1 MKGTAFITGATSG
14 FGRACAEL
22 FAQDGWNLVLAAR
35 RTDRLADVKERLEG
49 DIAIH
54 TITLDVRDRQAVKAA
69 VADLPAQFSDVNI
82 LLNNAG
88 LALGLAPAHKVD
100 LDDWETMVDT
110 NIKGMMYCTH
120 AVLPA
125 MVERNRGHIFNIGSV
140 AGDWPYPNGNVY
152 CATKAFVKQFSLTLR
167 TDLVGTRVRVTNI
180 EPGLAETEFSLVRFK
195 GDHDTAGNVYD
206 NTQPLTAKD
215 IADIIFWA
223 AGLPPHVNINRIEVM
238 PVCQALGP
246 MVIDRKQ

>member
-1 MKGTAFITGATSG
+1 MRGTAFITGATSG
-14 FGRACAEL
+14 FGKACAEL

-35 RTDRLADVKERLEG
+35 RTDRLADLKERLEG
-49 DIAIH
+49 DIAVH
-54 TITLDVRDRQAVKAA
+54 TMTLDVRDRQAVKAA
-69 VADLPAQFSDVNI
+69 VAGLPAQFTDVEI
-82 LLNNAG
+82 LLNSAG

-120 AVLPA
+120 AVLPG

-167 TDLVGTRVRVTNI
+167 ADLVGTRVRVTNI

-195 GDHDTAGNVYD
+195 GNRDTAGKVYD

>member
-14 FGRACAEL
+14 FGKACAKL

-35 RTDRLADVKERLEG
+35 RADRLADIKAQLEG
-49 DIAIH
+49 DIAVH
-54 TITLDVRDRQAVKAA
+54 TITLDVRSRQAVKEAIDNLPEQF
-69 VADLPAQFSDVNI
+69 ADVDI

-88 LALGLAPAHKVD
+88 LALGLAPAQKAD

-110 NIKGMMYCTH
+110 NIKGMMYCTR
-120 AVLPA
+120 ALLPG
-125 MVERNRGHIFNIGSV
+125 MVERNRGHIFNVGSV

-152 CATKAFVKQFSLTLR
+152 CATKAFVKQFSLTLLA
-167 TDLVGTRVRVTNI
+167 DLVGTHVRVTNI
-180 EPGLAETEFSLVRFK
+180 EPGLAETEFSIVRFK
-195 GDHDTAGNVYD
+195 GDSDIAAKVYE
-206 NTQPLTAKD
+206 NLQPLTATD

-223 AGLPPHVNINRIEVM
+223 ASRPPHVNINRIEVM

-246 MVIDRKQ
+246 MVLHREQ

>member
-14 FGRACAEL
+14 FGKACAEL

-35 RTDRLADVKERLEG
+35 RTDRLVDLKKQLEG
-49 DIAIH
+49 DIAVH
-54 TITLDVRDRQAVKAA
+54 TITLDVRNRKAVKEA
-69 VADLPAQFSDVNI
+69 VERLPDQFTDVGI

-88 LALGLAPAHKVD
+88 LALGLAPAQKAD

-110 NIKGMMYCTH
+110 NIKGMMYCTR
-120 AVLPA
+120 ALLPG
-125 MVERNRGHIFNIGSV
+125 MVERNRGHIFNVGSV

-152 CATKAFVKQFSLTLR
+152 CATKAFVKQFSLTLLA
-167 TDLVGTRVRVTNI
+167 DLVGTRVRVTNI

-195 GDHDTAGNVYD
+195 GDNDTASKVYE
-206 NTQPLTAKD
+206 NLNPLTAKD

-246 MVIDRKQ
+246 MVLHRDQ

>member
-14 FGRACAEL
+14 FGKACAEL

-35 RTDRLADVKERLEG
+35 RTDRLEDLKAQLEG
-49 DIAIH
+49 DIAVHI
-54 TITLDVRDRQAVKAA
+54 ITLDVRNRQAVNDA
-69 VADLPAQFSDVNI
+69 VAGLPDQFADVDI

-88 LALGLAPAHKVD
+88 LALGLAPAQKAD
-100 LDDWETMVDT
+100 LDDWDTMVDT
-110 NIKGMMYCTH
+110 NIKGMMYCTR
-120 AVLPA
+120 ALLPG
-125 MVERNRGHIFNIGSV
+125 MVERNRGHIFNVGSV

-152 CATKAFVKQFSLTLR
+152 CATKAFVKQFSLTLLA
-167 TDLVGTRVRVTNI
+167 DLVGTRIRVTNI

-195 GDHDTAGNVYD
+195 GDSDTAEKVYE
-206 NTQPLTAKD
+206 NLQPLRAKD

-223 AGLPPHVNINRIEVM
+223 AGLPPHVNINRIEIM

-246 MVIDRKQ
+246 MVLHRER

>member
-14 FGRACAEL
+14 FGKACAEL
-22 FAQDGWNLVLAAR
+22 FAQDGWNLVLVAR
-35 RTDRLADVKERLEG
+35 RTDRLEELKAQLEG
-49 DIAIH
+49 DIAVH
-54 TITLDVRDRQAVKAA
+54 TMTLDVRERSAVKDA
-69 VADLPAQFSDVNI
+69 VAGLPAQFADVDL

-100 LDDWETMVDT
+100 LDDWDTMVDT

-120 AVLPA
+120 ALLPG
-125 MVERNRGHIFNIGSV
+125 MVERNRGHIFNLGSV
-140 AGDWPYPNGNVY
+140 GGDWPYPNGNVY

-167 TDLVGTRVRVTNI
+167 ADLVATRIRVTNI

-195 GDHDTAGNVYD
+195 GDRDTAATVYE
-206 NTQPLTAKD
+206 NLQPLSAAD

-246 MVIDRKQ
+246 MVLHREQ

>member
-140 AGDWPYPNGNVY
+140 AGDWPYPNAQCLLCHQGIRETVFTDPPYRSGGNSCPGDQYRTGPGGNGV
-152 CATKAFVKQFSLTLR
+152 LTRALQGGSRYRRQRLR
-167 TDLVGTRVRVTNI
+167 QHPTAHGERYRGYHFLGSRSAAPRQYQSDRGHAGM
-180 EPGLAETEFSLVRFK
+180 PGSWAD
-195 GDHDTAGNVYD
+195 GD
-206 NTQPLTAKD
+206 
-215 IADIIFWA
+215 
-223 AGLPPHVNINRIEVM
+223 
-238 PVCQALGP
+238 
-246 MVIDRKQ
+246 

>member
-1 MKGTAFITGATSG
+1 MKGTVFITGASSG
-14 FGRACAEL
+14 FGKSCAEL

-35 RTDRLADVKERLEG
+35 RADRLADLKARLEG
-49 DIAIH
+49 DIAVH
-54 TITLDVRDRQAVKAA
+54 TIVLDVRDREAVNDA
-69 VADLPAQFSDVNI
+69 VAGLPVQFADVDI

-110 NIKGMMYCTH
+110 NIKGMMYCTR
-120 AVLPA
+120 AILPG
-125 MVERNRGHIFNIGSV
+125 MVERNRGHVFNIGSV

-167 TDLVGTRVRVTNI
+167 ADLVGTRIRVTNI

-195 GDHDTAGNVYD
+195 GDQDTASKVYD
-206 NTQPLTAKD
+206 NTQPLAARD

-223 AGLPPHVNINRIEVM
+223 AGLPSHVNINRIEVM

-246 MVIDRKQ
+246 MVINRKP

>member
-1 MKGTAFITGATSG
+1 MKGTVFITGASSG
-14 FGRACAEL
+14 FGKACAEL
-22 FAQDGWNLVLAAR
+22 FAQNGWNLILASR
-35 RTDRLADVKERLEG
+35 REDRLAELKERLEG
-49 DIAIH
+49 DIAVH
-54 TITLDVRDRQAVKAA
+54 TVALDVRDRGAVKDA
-69 VADLPAQFSDVNI
+69 VAGLPARYADVDI

-110 NIKGMMYCTH
+110 NIKGMMYCTR
-120 AVLPA
+120 ALLPG

-167 TDLVGTRVRVTNI
+167 ADLVGTRIRVTNI

-195 GDHDTAGNVYD
+195 GDQGTASKVYED
-206 NTQPLTAKD
+206 TQPLSAED
-215 IADIIFWA
+215 IAEIIFWSA
-223 AGLPPHVNINRIEVM
+223 HRPSHVNINRIEVM

-246 MVIDRKQ
+246 MVIDRKP

>member
-1 MKGTAFITGATSG
+1 MTG
-14 FGRACAEL
+14 
-22 FAQDGWNLVLAAR
+22 
-35 RTDRLADVKERLEG
+35 RTPTR
-49 DIAIH
+49 
-54 TITLDVRDRQAVKAA
+54 
-69 VADLPAQFSDVNI
+69 
-82 LLNNAG
+82 
-88 LALGLAPAHKVD
+88 
-100 LDDWETMVDT
+100 
-110 NIKGMMYCTH
+110 
-120 AVLPA
+120 
-125 MVERNRGHIFNIGSV
+125 
-140 AGDWPYPNGNVY
+140 NVY

>member
-69 VADLPAQFSDVNI
+69 VADLPAQFSNVNI
-82 LLNNAG
+82 LVNNAG

-120 AVLPA
+120 AVLPG

-195 GDHDTAGNVYD
+195 GDRDTAGNVYD